1 MSWILFTVYGRPTIK
16 HTVPLKELIMAWM
29 WWVPLRCFASV
40 SACQTNSHSVSFVL
54 ADHQRTSELS
64 WDLWLFYSTYT
75 RNFDQ
80 DMFMITNKNFVVR
93 YLWWIYLQCSCL
105 FTENVA
111 GVVFTQGL
119 QLFNEGEWLSN
130 NHDAVHLWP
139 RLLIYNCF
147 PSPRPHAILMPMA
160 TFKVNMMHSLQATP
174 HFYTNE
180 SYGLRGSA
188 C

>member
-1 MSWILFTVYGRPTIK
+1 MQLAGTGSMSAHPPSITCCGQLSQWSNSSWGLYLWWLFVRQVRVRASTKTCVWVYYPYFKYALPARQIAT
-16 HTVPLKELIMAWM
+16 A
-29 WWVPLRCFASV
+29 
-40 SACQTNSHSVSFVL
+40 SVSFVL

-111 GVVFTQGL
+111 GVGFTWGL

-139 RLLIYNCF
+139 RLVI
-147 PSPRPHAILMPMA
+147 
-160 TFKVNMMHSLQATP
+160 
-174 HFYTNE
+174 
-180 SYGLRGSA
+180 
-188 C
+188 